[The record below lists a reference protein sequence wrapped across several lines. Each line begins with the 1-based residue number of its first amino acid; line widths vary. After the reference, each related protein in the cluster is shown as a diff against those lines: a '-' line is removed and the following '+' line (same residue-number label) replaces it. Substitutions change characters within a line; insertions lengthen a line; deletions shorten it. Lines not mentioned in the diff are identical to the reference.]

1 MPSLDTFHISLEFT
15 IQRCLPTFLLHLNL
29 TPTMSDATAR
39 RRKALR
45 DFYQIQQQNAK
56 QDEKSENPQPSASE
70 EPPSP
75 SLIPDDGMEDYVK
88 NLVMKSDIKALLK
101 TENNLLAEI
110 KGLDSEQKALIYNN
124 YDKLITTSNMLD
136 KQMNSAQ
143 DLTMFSEVS
152 RKLTKVS
159 ELMKTIPEL
168 PAKSASASSDSLFIN
183 REFQW
188 LKNVEFEIEYSA
200 THDNI
205 SKARKLA
212 NDAITLI
219 DTWQP
224 KLQSKTLSDI
234 RESCHKLILEYKL
247 NDKESN

>member
-1 MPSLDTFHISLEFT
+1 
-15 IQRCLPTFLLHLNL
+15 
-29 TPTMSDATAR
+29 MSDATAR

-45 DFYQIQQQNAK
+45 DFYKIQQQNANTE
-56 QDEKSENPQPSASE
+56 DKSEDSQPVVSDDAQ
-70 EPPSP
+70 SP

-88 NLVMKSDIKALLK
+88 NLVMKSDIKALLN

-136 KQMNSAQ
+136 KQMNSAH

-152 RKLTKVS
+152 RKLTRVS
-159 ELMKTIPEL
+159 ELMKSVPEL
-168 PAKSASASSDSLFIN
+168 PTKNISASSDYLFIN

-205 SKARKLA
+205 PNARKLA
-212 NDAITLI
+212 NDAIALI

-224 KLQSKTLSDI
+224 KLQSKILSDI